1 MKGESEL
8 FSLKILNLEKR
19 ICLQNL
25 IHLRREIFLQNL
37 EFREENENFFFKILT
52 IEIISR
58 NENSILQ
65 REREQMDHFLSRFSQ
80 GRESRQCRGGAVC
93 VGVEGVLLAG
103 PVCDELNFTPIL

>member
-52 IEIISR
+52 IKIISR

-65 REREQMDHFLSRFSQ
+65 RKRNISSRDFLKVENLVNAVAARFVWVL
-80 GRESRQCRGGAVC
+80 RESCWMVQPAM
-93 VGVEGVLLAG
+93 
-103 PVCDELNFTPIL
+103 N